1 MRPERAGEDK
11 GRLAIAYITKN
22 CAGFGPAV
30 TDSCSL
36 RLDKWVGMG

>member
-22 CAGFGPAV
+22 CAGFGGAGA
-30 TDSCSL
+30 DSCSR
-36 RLDKWVGMG
+36 RLDKRVGMG